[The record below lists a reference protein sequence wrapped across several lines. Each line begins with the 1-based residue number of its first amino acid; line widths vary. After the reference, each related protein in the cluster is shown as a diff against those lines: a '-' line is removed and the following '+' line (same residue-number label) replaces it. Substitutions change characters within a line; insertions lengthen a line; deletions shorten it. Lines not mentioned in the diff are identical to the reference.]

1 MSYFAQCFKLSS
13 FKQKVLEEIL
23 DSQSHPHA
31 AQLHQ
36 FEIVVRIQCC

>member
-1 MSYFAQCFKLSS
+1 MSYFAQRFKISS

-23 DSQSHPHA
+23 DTQSHPHA

-36 FEIVVRIQCC
+36 LEIV